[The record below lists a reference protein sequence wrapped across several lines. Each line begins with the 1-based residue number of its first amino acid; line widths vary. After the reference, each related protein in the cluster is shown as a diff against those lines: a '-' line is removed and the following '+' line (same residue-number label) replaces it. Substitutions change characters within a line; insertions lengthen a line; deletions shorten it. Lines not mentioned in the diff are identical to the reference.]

1 MKRSLILL
9 ALAGVTSVALA
20 QTPTPQLAH
29 GWQQHGIAARMQRM
43 HRMEQWRLHQLTV
56 LLDLTA
62 AQRQQV
68 QAILAEQHAAM
79 RTSMQEMMRAM
90 HAMRQA
96 HMAAKRQMMAKMA
109 HVLSAEQMAKFK
121 VLVPPHPWFGMHGPM
136 GPGGMRMRMH
146 MRMHMAPP
154 PAPPAPPQS

>member
-121 VLVPPHPWFGMHGPM
+121 VLAPPHPWFGMAGPM
-136 GPGGMRMRMH
+136 GRGRMGMRMH
-146 MRMHMAPP
+146 MAAPP

>member
-9 ALAGVTSVALA
+9 SLAAVTSVALA

-29 GWQQHGIAARMQRM
+29 GWPQGAAAAHMRRIQH
-43 HRMEQWRLHQLTV
+43 MEQWRLHQLTV

-68 QAILAEQHAAM
+68 RAILTEQHAAM
-79 RTSMQEMMRAM
+79 RTSMQQMMRAM
-90 HAMRQA
+90 RAMRQA

-109 HVLSAEQMAKFK
+109 RVLSAEQMAKFK
-121 VLVPPHPWFGMHGPM
+121 VLLPPHPWFGMAGPM
-136 GPGGMRMRMH
+136 GRGAMGMRMRM
-146 MRMHMAPP
+146 ASPPP

>member
-9 ALAGVTSVALA
+9 ALAGVASVALA
-20 QTPTPQLAH
+20 QTPTPQLAR
-29 GWQQHGIAARMQRM
+29 GWQQHGIAARTHRM
-43 HRMEQWRLHQLTV
+43 RRMEQWRLHQLTV

-79 RTSMQEMMRAM
+79 RTSMQQMMRAM
-90 HAMRQA
+90 RAMRQA
-96 HMAAKRQMMAKMA
+96 HIAAKRQMMAKMA

-121 VLVPPHPWFGMHGPM
+121 VLGPPHPWFGMHGPM
-136 GPGGMRMRMH
+136 GPRGMRMRM
-146 MRMHMAPP
+146 RMAPPQP
-154 PAPPAPPQS
+154 PAPPAAPQS